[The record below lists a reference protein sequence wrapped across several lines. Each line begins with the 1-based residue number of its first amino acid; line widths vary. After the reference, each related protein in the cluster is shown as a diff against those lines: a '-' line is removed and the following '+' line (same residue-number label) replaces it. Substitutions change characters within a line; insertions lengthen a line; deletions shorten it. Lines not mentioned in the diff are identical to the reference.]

1 MLTNKEIG
9 WIIALTKEA
18 AERTP
23 EAKKKSA
30 INSLTEKLQTI
41 QKDVPQIL
49 TSQKDIEGMNK
60 SLAQLHELALAYS
73 ESTDISSLEVYDR
86 LKKDFIPH
94 LEYLSTLK
102 DKFAIDA
109 DYLNEYIKK
118 ELRGK
123 LTEQYKSTLVEQ
135 GDKPSVA
142 AIDRMIETDETYLL
156 VNKQCLLV
164 EGIAQQL
171 KTKYDLYL
179 KLWQM
184 IFQSCST
191 ASKSMNIQSYQ
202 E

>member
-9 WIIALTKEA
+9 WLIALTNEA
-18 AERTP
+18 AERTT
-23 EAKKKSA
+23 EKLKKGA

-41 QKDVPQIL
+41 QQDVPQIL

-73 ESTDISSLEVYDR
+73 DSTDISSLELYDH
-86 LKKDFIPH
+86 LKKGFIPH

-102 DKFAIDA
+102 DKFSIDA
-109 DYLNEYIKK
+109 EYLNEYIKK

-123 LTEQYKSTLVEQ
+123 LTEKYKADLAEK
-135 GDKPSVA
+135 GDKSSVA
-142 AIDRMIETDETYLL
+142 AIDRLIDTDETYLI
-156 VNKQCLLV
+156 VSKQCLRV

-171 KTKYDLYL
+171 KTKYDLYM

-191 ASKSMNIQSYQ
+191 ASKSMSLQSYQ